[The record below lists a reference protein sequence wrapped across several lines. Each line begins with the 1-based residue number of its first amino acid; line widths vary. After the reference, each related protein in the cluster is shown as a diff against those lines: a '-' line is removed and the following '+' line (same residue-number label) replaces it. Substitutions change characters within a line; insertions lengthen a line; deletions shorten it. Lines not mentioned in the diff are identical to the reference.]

1 MSDLEDL
8 NDKKMG
14 LALRN
19 PHYQLGVEVT
29 HTHTHTLTNILT
41 RQYPST

>member
-29 HTHTHTLTNILT
+29 HTHTHAYKHTDKAV
-41 RQYPST
+41 P